1 MTWGEAL
8 RLIAILRAD
17 PSTALAASM
26 EGWKHPITRE
36 SLALADLID
45 IQGRSKAGK
54 KWKPYT
60 RPWEIKGETT
70 RRGNTAGR
78 TRAEVVEILRQ
89 FGHGLS

>member
-1 MTWGEAL
+1 MTWGEAR

-45 IQGRSKAGK
+45 LQGRSKAGK

-60 RPWEIKGETT
+60 RPWEAKGETT
-70 RRGNTAGR
+70 QRGNAAGR
-78 TRAEVVEILRQ
+78 SPEQVIEILRQ
-89 FGHGLS
+89 FGHGLR